1 MNTPPKISRSGF
13 GYSASSNIKNSN
25 TPQKRSNFFTSYNNS
40 SYDNLLDDGEHAGGG
55 PDDDELKSM
64 VSLVKIKMFPL
75 STKILDIMRSIF
87 VLYQNYFVYGVSDIS
102 TWCIKCIKDID
113 TIYNEYKEV
122 PGEKFASEAIT
133 IKPKKIFYYKDFSI
147 SNYRVY
153 SEKNNNEIY
162 VSDNLP
168 TYEWKLENESKI
180 ISGYNCKKATTTKNI
195 LNKSQYITA
204 WYCDD
209 ISINDGPMDFNGLP
223 GFIIQIE
230 IDDKTILKFEKIALN
245 YWDRSC
251 IEKHKA
257 QIKKINPTFFVTA
270 YLFKYGNNIS

>member
-1 MNTPPKISRSGF
+1 MKTKHSFFILLFFFGF
-13 GYSASSNIKNSN
+13 ICYSQTLKGIYTRQALKGIGDTSELSERAKKPLYFSYTFSKNKSL
-25 TPQKRSNFFTSYNNS
+25 QE
-40 SYDNLLDDGEHAGGG
+40 LIEGGG
-55 PDDDELKSM
+55 
-64 VSLVKIKMFPL
+64 
-75 STKILDIMRSIF
+75 T
-87 VLYQNYFVYGVSDIS
+87 Y
-102 TWCIKCIKDID
+102 ID

-162 VSDNLP
+162 ISDNLP
-168 TYEWKLENESKI
+168 TYEWELENESKI
-180 ISGYNCKKATTTKNI
+180 ISGYNCKKATTIKNI

-204 WYCDD
+204 WYCED

-230 IDDKTILKFEKIALN
+230 IDDKTILKFEKIKIISNTSTEILLPEITTKPITIKEYETNTLN
-245 YWDRSC
+245 G
-251 IEKHKA
+251 K
-257 QIKKINPTFFVTA
+257 
-270 YLFKYGNNIS
+270 

>member
-1 MNTPPKISRSGF
+1 MKVKKLFIVFFFAYFSNCLSQSIKGVYSRQ
-13 GYSASSNIKNSN
+13 AIKGVGD
-25 TPQKRSNFFTSYNNS
+25 TSELSERAKKPLYF
-40 SYDNLLDDGEHAGGG
+40 SYTFAKNKSLQELIEGGG
-55 PDDDELKSM
+55 
-64 VSLVKIKMFPL
+64 
-75 STKILDIMRSIF
+75 T
-87 VLYQNYFVYGVSDIS
+87 Y
-102 TWCIKCIKDID
+102 ID

-162 VSDNLP
+162 ISDNLP
-168 TYEWKLENESKI
+168 TYEWELENESKI
-180 ISGYNCKKATTTKNI
+180 ISGYNCKKATTIKNI

-204 WYCDD
+204 WYCED

-230 IDDKTILKFEKIALN
+230 IDDKTILKFEKIKIITNSTTEIVLPEIATKPITIKEYETNTLN
-245 YWDRSC
+245 G
-251 IEKHKA
+251 K
-257 QIKKINPTFFVTA
+257 
-270 YLFKYGNNIS
+270 

>member
-1 MNTPPKISRSGF
+1 MKVKKLFIVFFFAYFSNCLSQSIKGVYSRQ
-13 GYSASSNIKNSN
+13 AIKGVGDTSELSERAKKPLYFSY
-25 TPQKRSNFFTSYNNS
+25 TFTKNKS
-40 SYDNLLDDGEHAGGG
+40 LQELIEGGG
-55 PDDDELKSM
+55 
-64 VSLVKIKMFPL
+64 
-75 STKILDIMRSIF
+75 T
-87 VLYQNYFVYGVSDIS
+87 Y
-102 TWCIKCIKDID
+102 ID

-162 VSDNLP
+162 ISDNLP
-168 TYEWKLENESKI
+168 TYEWELENESKI

-204 WYCDD
+204 WYCED

-230 IDDKTILKFEKIALN
+230 IDDKTILKFEKIKIITNSTTEIVLPEIASKPITIKEYETNTLN
-245 YWDRSC
+245 G
-251 IEKHKA
+251 K
-257 QIKKINPTFFVTA
+257 
-270 YLFKYGNNIS
+270 

>member
-1 MNTPPKISRSGF
+1 MKTKLSYFILLLF
-13 GYSASSNIKNSN
+13 CGY
-25 TPQKRSNFFTSYNNS
+25 TSYS
-40 SYDNLLDDGEHAGGG
+40 QTLKGIYTRQALKGIGDTSELSERAKKPLYFSYTFSKNKSLQELIEGGG
-55 PDDDELKSM
+55 
-64 VSLVKIKMFPL
+64 
-75 STKILDIMRSIF
+75 T
-87 VLYQNYFVYGVSDIS
+87 Y
-102 TWCIKCIKDID
+102 ID

-133 IKPKKIFYYKDFSI
+133 IIPKKIFYYKDFSI

-153 SEKNNNEIY
+153 SKKNNNELN

-204 WYCDD
+204 WYCED

-230 IDDKTILKFEKIALN
+230 IDDKTILKFEKIKIISNTSTEILLPEITTKPITIKEYETNTLN
-245 YWDRSC
+245 G
-251 IEKHKA
+251 K
-257 QIKKINPTFFVTA
+257 
-270 YLFKYGNNIS
+270 